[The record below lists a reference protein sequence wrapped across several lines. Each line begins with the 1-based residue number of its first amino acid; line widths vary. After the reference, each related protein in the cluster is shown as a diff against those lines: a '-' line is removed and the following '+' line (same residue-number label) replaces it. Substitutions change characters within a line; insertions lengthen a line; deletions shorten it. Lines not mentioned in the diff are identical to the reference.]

1 MKMYRY
7 WHLETN
13 LADWAES
20 AQSFRIG
27 TGLKKGT
34 VVRVA
39 YRQEQIPK
47 GWQATTTRKSGISL
61 ADEPIVRIQ
70 TKEGNR
76 KLRDSL

>member
-13 LADWAES
+13 QANWSES
-20 AQSFRIG
+20 VQSFRIE

-34 VVRVA
+34 VIRVA

-47 GWQATTTRKSGISL
+47 GWQTTSTRKSGTSL
-61 ADEPIVRIQ
+61 ANEPIVRIQ
-70 TKEGNR
+70 TKEANR
-76 KLRDSL
+76 TLRDSL